1 MELVDITHHTLILR
15 ERRKN
20 QIWRI
25 WEQEIGWQ
33 RFCFMYEIRKIDCEI
48 EFKYISAFQMSDVAQ
63 GGATVFTKL
72 NVGAWPKKGSAVFW
86 HNLHATGER
95 DYRTLHAGCPV
106 LLGNKWGETIYSVL
120 SIIFFLC
127 VTYFFLQCAIN
138 GNTFMGRSLDDH
150 VHFDLTIHA

>member
-1 MELVDITHHTLILR
+1 
-15 ERRKN
+15 
-20 QIWRI
+20 
-25 WEQEIGWQ
+25 
-33 RFCFMYEIRKIDCEI
+33 MYEIRKIDCEI

-106 LLGNKWGETIYSVL
+106 LLGNKWGETIYTQ
-120 SIIFFLC
+120 F
-127 VTYFFLQCAIN
+127 
-138 GNTFMGRSLDDH
+138 
-150 VHFDLTIHA
+150 